1 MKTRHYILFLA
12 TFAVLF
18 TACED
23 FLVKEPRLS
32 QSNEMTLS
40 TYTGLNNATGGVYSQ
55 LCDYGWYGSQFVIT
69 ADMKG
74 GNAKRGSVISG
85 RYTDEYL
92 WNNTPS
98 STSALW
104 TTAYSTI
111 AKANNV
117 MAVIDGGFTETGVE
131 QADLDLLK
139 GECLFMRGLSYFDL
153 ARMYCQPYSA
163 GTENMGVPVV
173 LVTENGYPARNTVGE
188 TYDRVVTDLE
198 DAIELLPA
206 VNPRG
211 NDAAYATKVAAQ
223 ALLAKV
229 SLYMEN
235 WQDAANYATTVIG
248 TAGLSLFPDT
258 VYTTWDKDGY
268 WGSGGPG
275 AEIIFQVDGSE
286 GNSSHPWWDAISY
299 MMDPGGYGDCAA
311 SLDVINLYEDG
322 DVRAD
327 LFLEPDDFPGEF
339 WSLKYPGRLGKTP
352 HREFNVPVLRLAEMY
367 LIRAEAILNGA
378 TVSGVTALDDYNAI
392 RTHRGLAA
400 ATAAPSKNDIYAERR
415 RELCFEGN
423 ELFDLARTQRSLV
436 RVDYTGLSNKD
447 ITFVAGGT
455 ALVNFQWAMP
465 IPQSEIDANVNCEQ
479 NPGY

>member
-1 MKTRHYILFLA
+1 MMACAL
-12 TFAVLF
+12 LF

-23 FLVKEPRLS
+23 FLTQESRLS
-32 QSNEMTLS
+32 HSNEAQLS
-40 TYTGLNNATGGVYSQ
+40 TYRGLDNATGGIYSG

-98 STSALW
+98 STSSLW
-104 TTAYSTI
+104 SVAYSTI
-111 AKANNV
+111 ARANNV
-117 MAVIDGGFTETGVE
+117 LEVLDGGFTETGVT
-131 QADLDLLK
+131 QDQLDQLR
-139 GECLFMRGLSYFDL
+139 GESLFMRGLAYFDL
-153 ARMYCQPYSA
+153 ARIYCQPYSA
-163 GTENMGVPVV
+163 GRENLGVPVV
-173 LVTENGYPARNTVGE
+173 LVTRQGYPPRNSLGE
-188 TYDRVVTDLE
+188 TYDRVVEDLE
-198 DAIELLPA
+198 SAITLLPV

-211 NDAAYATKVAAQ
+211 NDAAWATRVAAQ

-229 SLYMEN
+229 SLYMKN
-235 WQDAANYATTVIG
+235 WPAAASYATTVID
-248 TAGLSLFPDT
+248 TDGLSLFKAEE
-258 VYTTWDKDGY
+258 YTTWDKKGY
-268 WGSGGPG
+268 WGSGGAG

-311 SLDVINLYEDG
+311 SLDVINLYEEG

-327 LFLEPDDFPGEF
+327 LFLEPDAYPGEF
-339 WSLKYPGRLGKTP
+339 WSLKYPGRLGRTP
-352 HREFNVPVLRLAEMY
+352 HREFNVPVLRLAEIY

-378 TVSGVTALDDYNAI
+378 EITGVTALDDYNAI
-392 RTHRGLAA
+392 RTHRGLTAA
-400 ATAAPSKNDIYAERR
+400 AAVTLNDIYAERR

-436 RVDYTGLSNKD
+436 RSDYTGLANKD
-447 ITFVAGGT
+447 ITFTPGGSAET
-455 ALVNFQWAMP
+455 NYRWAMP
-465 IPQSEIDANVNCEQ
+465 LPQSEIDANVNCAQ

>member
-1 MKTRHYILFLA
+1 MKTRLTILLLV
-12 TFAVLF
+12 TFAALF

-32 QSNEMTLS
+32 QSNEMTLA
-40 TYTGLNNATGGVYSQ
+40 TYKGLNNSTGGVYSQ
-55 LCDYGWYGSQFVIT
+55 LCSYGWYGSQFPIT

-98 STSALW
+98 STSGLW
-104 TTAYSTI
+104 AVAYTTI

-117 MAVIDGGFTETGVE
+117 MEVLDGGFTEVGVD
-131 QADLDLLK
+131 QSDLDLLR
-139 GECLFMRGLSYFDL
+139 GECLFMRGLAYFDL

-163 GTENMGVPVV
+163 GRDNLGVPIV
-173 LVTENGYPARNTVGE
+173 LVTENGYPARNTVGD
-188 TYDRVVTDLE
+188 TYDQVISDLE
-198 DAIELLPA
+198 AALPLLP
-206 VNPRG
+206 VKNPRG
-211 NDAAYATKVAAQ
+211 DDAAFATKVAAQ

-229 SLYMEN
+229 SLYMED
-235 WQDAANYATTVIG
+235 WPAAASYASTVIS
-248 TAGLSLFPDT
+248 TTGLSIFDAED
-258 VYTTWDKDGY
+258 YTTWDNDGY

-275 AEIIFQVDGSE
+275 DEIIFQVDGSE

-311 SLDVINLYEDG
+311 SLDVLNLYEEG

-327 LFLEPDDFPGEF
+327 LFLQPEAWPGEY
-339 WSLKYPGRLGKTP
+339 WSLKYPGRLGRTP
-352 HREFNVPVLRLAEMY
+352 HREFNFPVLRLAEMY

-378 TVSGVTALDDYNAI
+378 TAAGTTALADYNTI
-392 RTHRGLAA
+392 RTHRGLEAA
-400 ATAAPSKNDIYAERR
+400 AAVTLNDIYAERR

-436 RVDYTGLSNKD
+436 RNDYTGLSNKD
-447 ITFVAGGT
+447 IPFAAGGT
-455 ALVNFQWAMP
+455 ALVNYKWAMP

>member
-1 MKTRHYILFLA
+1 MKTRHLILLS
-12 TFAVLF
+12 FAVLF

-32 QSNEMTLS
+32 QSNEMTLA
-40 TYTGLNNATGGVYSQ
+40 TYQGLDNATGGTYSQ
-55 LCDYGWYGSQFVIT
+55 LCGYGWYGSQFVIT

-98 STSALW
+98 ATSGLW
-104 TTAYSTI
+104 ATAYTTI

-117 MAVIDGGFTETGVE
+117 LAVIDGGFTETGVE

-198 DAIELLPA
+198 DAIALLPA
-206 VNPRG
+206 TNPRG
-211 NDAAYATKVAAQ
+211 GDAAFATKVAAQ

-229 SLYMEN
+229 HLYMEN
-235 WQDAANYATTVIG
+235 WQDAATLATTVIG
-248 TAGLSLFPDT
+248 TTGLSLFSAAD
-258 VYTTWDKDGY
+258 YTTWDNDGY

-275 AEIIFQVDGSE
+275 KEIIFQVDGSE

-311 SLDVINLYEDG
+311 STDVLNLYEEG

-327 LFLEPDDFPGEF
+327 LFLQPAAYPGEY
-339 WSLKYPGRLGKTP
+339 WSLKYPGRLGRTP

-367 LIRAEAILNGA
+367 LIRAEAILEGA
-378 TVSGVTALDDYNAI
+378 SVSGVTALNDYNAI

-400 ATAAPSKNDIYAERR
+400 ASAVTLNDIYAERR

-423 ELFDLARTQRSLV
+423 ELFDLARTQRSLS
-436 RVDYTGLSNKD
+436 RTDYTGLSNKD
-447 ITFVAGGT
+447 ITFVPGGT
-455 ALVNFQWAMP
+455 ALVNYLWAMP
-465 IPQSEIDANVNCEQ
+465 IPQAEIDANVNCEQ